1 MGLRWPWRLHAKE
14 AVMANVIERIE
25 LWHVN
30 VPLPAPFW
38 PSWIPGYPQ
47 THVAQTVARF
57 YAGDG
62 LVGETGGPAF
72 TTERRGLGDLLGGF
86 LLGMRADDMDGFRK
100 RLREA
105 SYLGWRNWWL
115 EAAYWD
121 LAGKMAGKP
130 VYKLLQEVPETVTR
144 VKVYASTGS
153 LQPPAERRKYLD
165 EIQRMG
171 IGAVK
176 LRVKYPT
183 LEEDL
188 ALVRGVRAHVGDDF
202 IIGVDANQG
211 WPVSLFRRNPDW
223 DLERATAFAQ
233 GCDELGVAWLEEPLD
248 MHDWH
253 GMAELR
259 RRVKTP
265 IAGGELHGAWH
276 ELQPLFE
283 HESLDKYQPDAM
295 FSGLTVAKQAMDEC
309 RRRGLEFT
317 PHTWSNGF
325 NMVVNLHAFAAW
337 ERRKLIEYPYEPP
350 GFVPAAREGIMPP
363 IDVHP
368 DGTIDVPQE
377 PGLGLRI
384 DERLLRKFG
393 KRFHVATPLRVAVK
407 TIREKGLR
415 SAMTLSKAKKHAA
428 RT

>member
-1 MGLRWPWRLHAKE
+1 MTSR
-14 AVMANVIERIE
+14 IERIE

-30 VPLPAPFW
+30 VPLSEPFW

-47 THVAQTVARF
+47 THVVQTYARF
-57 YAGDG
+57 VTSDG
-62 LVGETGGPAF
+62 LIGETAGPAF

-86 LLGMRADDMDGFRK
+86 MLGLAADDMDGFRK
-100 RLREA
+100 RIREA

-115 EAAYWD
+115 EAAMWD

-130 VYKLLQEVPETVTR
+130 VYKLLQENEQTVSHAR
-144 VKVYASTGS
+144 VYASSGA
-153 LQPPAERRKYLD
+153 LRPLEERLPYLD
-165 EIQRMG
+165 EIRRMG
-171 IGAVK
+171 IDAVK
-176 LRVKYPT
+176 IRVKYDT

-188 ALVRGVRAHVGDDF
+188 AIVRAVRAAVGDDF
-202 IIGVDANQG
+202 TIAVDANQG

-223 DLERATAFAQ
+223 DLERATAFAR
-233 GCDELGVAWLEEPLD
+233 GCDELGIAWLEEPLD

-283 HESLDKYQPDAM
+283 HDSLEKYQPDAM
-295 FSGLTVAKQAMDEC
+295 FSGLTVAKRVMQEC
-309 RRRGLEFT
+309 RRRGLKFS

-325 NMVVNLHAFAAW
+325 HMIVNLHAFAAW
-337 ERRKLIEYPYEPP
+337 ERGGHLEYPYEPP

-363 IDVHP
+363 ITVKP
-368 DGTIDVPQE
+368 DGTIDVPQS
-377 PGLGLRI
+377 PGLGLQV
-384 DERLLRKFG
+384 DERLLRRHG
-393 KRFHVATPLRVAVK
+393 TRFHVATPTRVALHA
-407 TIREKGLR
+407 IREKGLK
-415 SAMTLSKAKKHAA
+415 SALALKKAKETAS
-428 RT
+428 

>member
-1 MGLRWPWRLHAKE
+1 
-14 AVMANVIERIE
+14 MANHIERIE

-57 YAGDG
+57 YASDG
-62 LVGETGGPAF
+62 LVGEAGGPAF
-72 TTERRGLGDLLGGF
+72 TSERRGLGDLLGGF
-86 LLGMRADDMDGFRK
+86 LLGMPADDMEGFRK

-121 LAGKMAGKP
+121 LAGKLAGTP
-130 VYKLLQEVPETVTR
+130 VYQLLQQENAVVTR
-144 VKVYASTGS
+144 APVYASTGS
-153 LQPPAERRKYLD
+153 LKPLDERRRYLD
-165 EIQRMG
+165 EIRRMG

-176 LRVKYPT
+176 IRVKYAT

-188 ALVRGVRAHVGDDF
+188 ALVRGVREHVGDDF
-202 IIGVDANQG
+202 VIGVDANQG
-211 WPVSLFRRNPDW
+211 WPVSLFRPNPDW
-223 DLERATAFAQ
+223 DMERALAFAR

-253 GMAELR
+253 GMAALR
-259 RRVKTP
+259 RQVKTP

-276 ELQPLFE
+276 ELLPLFE
-283 HESLDKYQPDAM
+283 HESLDKYQPDAT
-295 FSGLTVAKQAMDEC
+295 FSGLTVAMQTMDEC

-337 ERRKLIEYPYEPP
+337 ERRTRIEYPYEPP

-363 IDVHP
+363 IEVNT
-368 DGTIDVPQE
+368 DGTIDVPQA
-377 PGLGLRI
+377 PGLGLQI
-384 DERLLRKFG
+384 DEGLLRRHG
-393 KRFHVATPLRVAVK
+393 KRFHGATPLRVAVK
-407 TIREKGLR
+407 TFREKGLKAAMILKKAR
-415 SAMTLSKAKKHAA
+415 KSAGN
-428 RT
+428 

>member
-1 MGLRWPWRLHAKE
+1 
-14 AVMANVIERIE
+14 MANVIERIE

-57 YAGDG
+57 FASDG
-62 LVGETGGPAF
+62 IIGETGGPAF
-72 TTERRGLGDLLGGF
+72 TSERRGLGDLLGGF
-86 LLGMRADDMDGFRK
+86 LLGMRADDMDGFRR

-130 VYKLLQEVPETVTR
+130 VYKLLQDVPETVTR
-144 VKVYASTGS
+144 AQVYASTGA
-153 LQPPAERRKYLD
+153 LQPLLERCKYLD
-165 EIQRMG
+165 EIRRMG

-176 LRVKYPT
+176 IRVKYPT

-188 ALVRGVRAHVGDDF
+188 ALVRGVREQVGDDF
-202 IIGVDANQG
+202 ILGVDANQG
-211 WPVSLFRRNPDW
+211 WPVSLFQANPDW
-223 DLERATAFAQ
+223 DLERATAFAR

-259 RRVKTP
+259 RQVRTP

-276 ELQPLFE
+276 ELLPLFE

-295 FSGLTVAKQAMDEC
+295 FSGLTVAKQTMDEC
-309 RRRGLEFT
+309 RRRGLDFT

-350 GFVPAAREGIMPP
+350 GFVPTAREGIMPP
-363 IDVHP
+363 IEVNA
-368 DGTIDVPQE
+368 DGTIDLPQE

-384 DERLLRKFG
+384 DDTLLRRFG
-393 KRFHVATPLRVAVK
+393 KRFHVATPLRVAV
-407 TIREKGLR
+407 TTVREKGFKA
-415 SAMTLSKAKKHAA
+415 AMTLRKAKQRGAGA
-428 RT
+428 

>member
-1 MGLRWPWRLHAKE
+1 
-14 AVMANVIERIE
+14 MANVIERIE

-57 YAGDG
+57 YASDG
-62 LVGETGGPAF
+62 LIGETGGPAF

-86 LLGMRADDMDGFRK
+86 LLGMRADDMASFRK

-115 EAAYWD
+115 EAAFWD
-121 LAGKMAGKP
+121 LAGKRANQP
-130 VYKLLQEVPETVTR
+130 VYQLLQEQREIVRTA
-144 VKVYASTGS
+144 KVYASTGS
-153 LQPPAERRKYLD
+153 LKPLDERRRYLD

-176 LRVKYPT
+176 IRVKYPT

-188 ALVRGVRAHVGDDF
+188 ALVRGVREHVGDDF
-202 IIGVDANQG
+202 VIGVDANQG
-211 WPVSLFRRNPDW
+211 WPVSLFQPNPDW
-223 DLERATAFAQ
+223 DLARAKAFAL

-259 RRVKTP
+259 RRVRTP

-276 ELQPLFE
+276 ELEPLFE
-283 HESLDKYQPDAM
+283 HECLDKYQPDAM

-309 RRRGLEFT
+309 RRRGLDFT

-363 IDVHP
+363 IGVNP
-368 DGTIDVPQE
+368 DGTIDVPQA
-377 PGLGLRI
+377 PGLGLQI
-384 DERLLRKFG
+384 DEKLLRKFG
-393 KRFHVATPLRVAVK
+393 KRFHVATPMRVAVK
-407 TIREKGLR
+407 TLREKGFKA
-415 SAMTLSKAKKHAA
+415 AMALSKAKKRAA
-428 RT
+428 RA

>member
-1 MGLRWPWRLHAKE
+1 MTGR
-14 AVMANVIERIE
+14 IERIE

-30 VPLPAPFW
+30 VPLPEPFW

-47 THVAQTVARF
+47 THVAQTYARLVTS
-57 YAGDG
+57 DG
-62 LVGETGGPAF
+62 LTGETAGPAF
-72 TTERRGLGDLLGGF
+72 TSERRGLGDLLGGF
-86 LLGMRADDMDGFRK
+86 ILGMAADDMDGFRK

-115 EAAYWD
+115 EAAMWD

-130 VYKLLQEVPETVTR
+130 VYKLLQQHEQPVAR
-144 VKVYASTGS
+144 VRVYASSGS
-153 LQPPAERRKYLD
+153 LRPLDERRRWLD
-165 EIQRMG
+165 DVRGMG
-171 IGAVK
+171 IDAVK
-176 LRVKYPT
+176 IRVKYAT

-188 ALVRGVRAHVGDDF
+188 AVVRGVRAAAGDGF
-202 IIGVDANQG
+202 TIGVDANQG
-211 WPVSLFRRNPDW
+211 WPVSLFRPNPDW
-223 DLERATAFAQ
+223 DLERATAFAR
-233 GCDELGVAWLEEPLD
+233 GCDELGIAWLEEPLD

-276 ELQPLFE
+276 EFQPLFE
-283 HESLDKYQPDAM
+283 HDSLEKYQPDAM
-295 FSGLTVAKQAMDEC
+295 FSGLTVSQRVMQEC
-309 RRRGLEFT
+309 RRRGLKFS

-337 ERRKLIEYPYEPP
+337 EQGGHLEYPYEPP

-363 IDVHP
+363 LTVNA
-368 DGTIDVPQE
+368 DGTLEVPQS
-377 PGLGLRI
+377 PGLGLQV
-384 DERLLRKFG
+384 DERLLRRYG
-393 KRFHVATPLRVAVK
+393 KRFHVSTPTRVALH

-415 SAMTLSKAKKHAA
+415 SALALKKAKQDQGPG
-428 RT
+428 

>member
-1 MGLRWPWRLHAKE
+1 
-14 AVMANVIERIE
+14 MANRIERIE

-38 PSWIPGYPQ
+38 PAWIPGYPQ

-72 TTERRGLGDLLGGF
+72 TTERRGLGELLGGF
-86 LLGMRADDMDGFRK
+86 LLGMPADDMPSFRK

-115 EAAYWD
+115 EAASWD
-121 LAGKMAGKP
+121 LAGKMAGRP
-130 VYKLLQEVPETVTR
+130 VYQLLQARPETVTR
-144 VKVYASTGS
+144 AHVYASSGS
-153 LQPPAERRKYLD
+153 LLPLQERRQYLD
-165 EIQRMG
+165 EIRRMG
-171 IGAVK
+171 IDAVK
-176 LRVKYPT
+176 IRVKYPT

-188 ALVRGVRAHVGDDF
+188 AMVRAVREHVGDSF
-202 IIGVDANQG
+202 TLGVDANQG
-211 WPVSLFRRNPDW
+211 WPVSLFRPNPDW
-223 DLERATAFAQ
+223 DFERATAFAHR
-233 GCDELGVAWLEEPLD
+233 CDELGVAWLEEPLD

-259 RRVKTP
+259 RRVNTP

-276 ELQPLFE
+276 ELLPLFE

-295 FSGLTVAKQAMDEC
+295 FSGLTVAKQVMDEC
-309 RRRGLEFT
+309 RRRGLDFT

-337 ERRKLIEYPYEPP
+337 ERRKRIEYPYEPP
-350 GFVPAAREGIMPP
+350 GFLPAAREGIMPP
-363 IDVHP
+363 IPVNP
-368 DGTIDVPQE
+368 DGTIDVPQG
-377 PGLGLRI
+377 PGLGLQL
-384 DERLLRKFG
+384 DEKLLRKFG
-393 KRFHVATPLRVAVK
+393 RRFHVSSPLRVAVK
-407 TIREKGLR
+407 TLREKGFR
-415 SAMTLSKAKKHAA
+415 SARILKKARDAGA
-428 RT
+428 GPDG

>member
-1 MGLRWPWRLHAKE
+1 
-14 AVMANVIERIE
+14 MANRIERIE

-57 YAGDG
+57 YTGDG

-72 TTERRGLGDLLGGF
+72 TTERRGLGELLGGF
-86 LLGMRADDMDGFRK
+86 LLGMRAEDMEGLRK

-115 EAAYWD
+115 EAAWWD
-121 LAGKMAGKP
+121 MAGKLAGKP
-130 VYKLLQEVPETVTR
+130 VYKLLQDGEETVDR
-144 VKVYASTGS
+144 ARVYASTGS
-153 LQPPAERRKYLD
+153 LRPLGERRPYLD
-165 EIQRMG
+165 EIRRMG

-176 LRVKYPT
+176 IRVKYPT

-188 ALVRGVRAHVGDDF
+188 ALVRGVREHLGDDF
-202 IIGVDANQG
+202 VIGVDANQG
-211 WPVSLFRRNPDW
+211 WPVSLFEPNPDW
-223 DLERATAFAQ
+223 DLARATAFAR
-233 GCDELGVAWLEEPLD
+233 GCDELGIAWLEEPLD

-259 RRVKTP
+259 RRVKVQL
-265 IAGGELHGAWH
+265 AGGELHGAWH
-276 ELQPLFE
+276 ELLPLFE
-283 HESLDKYQPDAM
+283 HDSLGKYQPDAM
-295 FSGLTVAKQAMDEC
+295 FSGLTVVRQVMAEC
-309 RRRGLEFT
+309 RKRGLDFT

-337 ERRKLIEYPYEPP
+337 ERRKLIEFPYEPP

-363 IDVHP
+363 IEVRA
-368 DGTIDVPQE
+368 DGTIEVPQS
-377 PGLGLRI
+377 PGLGLQI
-384 DERLLRKFG
+384 DERLLRRHG
-393 KRFHVATPLRVAVK
+393 RRFHVSTQRRVAVRA
-407 TIREKGLR
+407 IREKGLK
-415 SAMTLSKAKKHAA
+415 AALTLKKAKDAA
-428 RT
+428 QG

>member
-1 MGLRWPWRLHAKE
+1 MTNR
-14 AVMANVIERIE
+14 IERIE

-47 THVAQTVARF
+47 THVAQTVARI

-62 LVGETGGPAF
+62 LLGETGGPAF

-86 LLGMRADDMDGFRK
+86 LLGLPADDMDAVRE

-115 EAAYWD
+115 EAAWWD
-121 LAGKMAGKP
+121 MAGKLAGKP
-130 VYKLLQEVPETVTR
+130 VYQLLQHEPATVR
-144 VKVYASTGS
+144 DAPVYASSGS
-153 LQPPAERRKYLD
+153 LLPLDERKRYLD
-165 EIQRMG
+165 EIRRMG
-171 IGAVK
+171 FEAVK
-176 LRVKYPT
+176 IRVKYAT

-188 ALVRGVRAHVGDDF
+188 AMVRGVREHVGAAF
-202 IIGVDANQG
+202 TIGVDANQG
-211 WPVSLFRRNPDW
+211 WPVSLFRRNPAW
-223 DLERATAFAQ
+223 DLERATAFAR

-259 RRVKTP
+259 RRVRTP

-276 ELQPLFE
+276 ELLPLFE

-295 FSGLTVAKQAMDEC
+295 FSGLTVARQVMDEC

-337 ERRKLIEYPYEPP
+337 EQRKLLEYPYEPP
-350 GFVPAAREGIMPP
+350 GFVPNAREGIMPSIP
-363 IDVHP
+363 VKP
-368 DGTIDVPQE
+368 DGTVAVPQA
-377 PGLGLRI
+377 PGLGLEI
-384 DERLLRKFG
+384 DDKLLRRHG
-393 KRFHVATPLRVAVK
+393 KRFHVATPLKVAVRAV
-407 TIREKGLR
+407 REKGLR
-415 SAMTLSKAKKHAA
+415 SAMLLKKAKDAA
-428 RT
+428 AP